1 MTIMLKPGIYELVPV
16 ETDEDDVPSVALDPN
31 AVYNEDEEESFIGL
45 EAPLDSNGPAGI
57 APLEG
62 YADHLMITI
71 GTGLLDANTYIDGG
85 SVRTPYGALTVAEHY
100 LLKPAAAMSRNA
112 HPSIQYA
119 MNWLTFELT
128 GEQPLEVEGS
138 VIRIGG
144 MEIDPMSLGSVEI
157 VHHALDD
164 VETTW
169 GEVLVKG
176 RVHDAVAT
184 AHVAR
189 VGDPLNDILC
199 EMPRDRDDGVLV
211 ILTFTSEQI
220 DRIEWLGTQAA
231 DAFARRMRGIE
242 AEGGRQMVVA
252 PAIGE

>member
-45 EAPLDSNGPAGI
+45 EAPLVSNGPAGI

-71 GTGLLDANTYIDGG
+71 GTGLLDANAYIDGG
-85 SVRTPYGALTVAEHY
+85 SVRTPYGALTIAEHY
-100 LLKPAAAMSRNA
+100 LLKPAAAMTRNA
-112 HPSIQYA
+112 HPSEQYA
-119 MNWLTFELT
+119 MNWLSFELT

-157 VHHALDD
+157 TTHTLDD
-164 VETTW
+164 AETSW
-169 GEVLVKG
+169 GEIVVA
-176 RVHDAVAT
+176 RRTHDAVPT

-189 VGDPLNDILC
+189 VGDPLNAVLC
-199 EMPRDRDDGVLV
+199 EMPRERDDGVLV
-211 ILTFTSEQI
+211 ILTFASEQI
-220 DRIEWLGTQAA
+220 DRIEWLGTPAA
-231 DAFARRMRGIE
+231 DAFARRMRGI
-242 AEGGRQMVVA
+242 AAQGGSQMVVH
-252 PAIGE
+252 PKIGE